1 MKTTGKK
8 SKEKNEMRAHIM
20 QRPDEIVQIL
30 VINPQLAAQVVLQ
43 CDGKSVCQN

>member
-8 SKEKNEMRAHIM
+8 GKEKNETRMHIM

-30 VINPQLAAQVVLQ
+30 VINTQLAAQVVLQ
-43 CDGKSVCQN
+43 CNGESVCQN

>member
-8 SKEKNEMRAHIM
+8 GKEKNETRTHIT
-20 QRPDEIVQIL
+20 QPPDEIVQIL

-43 CDGKSVCQN
+43 RDGESVCQN